1 MSEHYDNISMWCML
15 TIGLLLIILIVSIS
29 TRFAIMEFEPI
40 VTIQDANCSKV
51 SLNNEELLL
60 CKPRKENK

>member
-1 MSEHYDNISMWCML
+1 MSEEHYDNISMWCML

-29 TRFAIMEFEPI
+29 TRFAVGEFEPA

-60 CKPRKENK
+60 CKPRKGE

>member
-1 MSEHYDNISMWCML
+1 MSEEQYDNICRWSVL
-15 TIGLLLIILIVSIS
+15 TIGLLLIIMVVSIS
-29 TRFAIMEFEPI
+29 TRFAIAEFEPA

-60 CKPRKENK
+60 CKPRKGA